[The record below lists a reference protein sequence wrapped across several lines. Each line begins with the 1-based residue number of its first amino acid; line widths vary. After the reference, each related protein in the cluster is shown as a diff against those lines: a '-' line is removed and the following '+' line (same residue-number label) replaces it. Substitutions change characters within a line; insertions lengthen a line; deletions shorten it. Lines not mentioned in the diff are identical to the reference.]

1 MNIAIIGYGY
11 WGPNLVRNF
20 KKVKDCQVTHIV
32 DLQSQKKNELN
43 EIYPDIQFSQNNEEV
58 LKNTNIDAIVIATP
72 VNTHFELAKKALEFN
87 KHVLLEKPMT
97 KTTEESRQLIEL
109 ANKKQKILMV
119 DHTYLYSN
127 SVKKI
132 KELIDNDYI
141 GNIQY
146 VDSTRANLGIFRSD
160 VNVLWDLAPHDI
172 SICNYLFNEIPISV
186 QAVGKSHSS
195 SKLEDI
201 AYLILHYESG
211 KIAHFNCSWI
221 SPVKIRQMIIG
232 GDKQMIV
239 YNDIENQSVKVY
251 SSTFIEKLNNDK
263 NLKIEM
269 TIKQGETHV
278 PKIIN
283 EEPLLNMAKDFVN
296 SILQGTIPL
305 SNYESG
311 INVVKILEASQK
323 SIENNGIEIKL

>member
-20 KKVKDCQVTHIV
+20 KKIKDCQVTHIV
-32 DLQSQKKNELN
+32 DLQSKKKNELN
-43 EIYPDIQFSQNNEEV
+43 EIYPDIQFSQNDEV

-72 VNTHFELAKKALEFN
+72 VNTHFALAKKALEFN

-97 KTTEESRQLIEL
+97 KTTEEAKQLIEL
-109 ANKKQKILMV
+109 ANNKQKILMV

-127 SVKKI
+127 PVKKI
-132 KELIDNDYI
+132 KELIENDYI
-141 GNIQY
+141 GDIQY
-146 VDSTRANLGIFRSD
+146 IDSIRVNLGIFHSD

-172 SICNYLFNEIPISV
+172 SICNYLISETPISV

-221 SPVKIRQMIIG
+221 SPIKIRQMIIG

-239 YNDIENQSVKVY
+239 YNDLENKSVKVY
-251 SSTFIEKLNNDK
+251 DSTFVEKLNNDK
-263 NLKIEM
+263 NSKIEII
-269 TIKQGETHV
+269 IKQGETSI
-278 PKIIN
+278 PEITN

-296 SILQGTIPL
+296 SILQETTPI

-311 INVVKILEASQK
+311 INVVKILEASQQ

>member
-1 MNIAIIGYGY
+1 MTQTT
-11 WGPNLVRNF
+11 
-20 KKVKDCQVTHIV
+20 D
-32 DLQSQKKNELN
+32 E
-43 EIYPDIQFSQNNEEV
+43 
-58 LKNTNIDAIVIATP
+58 
-72 VNTHFELAKKALEFN
+72 AK
-87 KHVLLEKPMT
+87 
-97 KTTEESRQLIEL
+97 QLIEL
-109 ANKKQKILMV
+109 AKNKQKILMV

-127 SVKKI
+127 PVKKI
-132 KELIDNDYI
+132 KELIENDYI
-141 GNIQY
+141 GDVQY
-146 VDSTRANLGIFRSD
+146 VDSIRANFGIFRSD
-160 VNVLWDLAPHDI
+160 INVLWDLAPHDI

-239 YNDIENQSVKVY
+239 YNDLENQSVKVY
-251 SSTFIEKLNNDK
+251 NSTFFEKPNNDT
-263 NLKIEM
+263 NSKIEII
-269 TIKQGETHV
+269 IKQGETNI
-278 PKIIN
+278 PEITN

-296 SILQGTIPL
+296 SILQETTPI

-311 INVVKILEASQK
+311 INVVKILEASQQ